1 MINAINT
8 LIQTRAFHWLRIIQ
22 FIIALC
28 IFSFAALMPPQYAT
42 SLNQPDWSLHFLG
55 NLLLFMSA
63 SVACYG
69 RLKIALLVVL
79 LLPYS
84 VLIELAQHY
93 MPGRFVDARDM
104 LFNFLGLL
112 AGLVIASLL
121 EQLWR
126 RISRS
131 SSSGAV

>member
-1 MINAINT
+1 MINAINR
-8 LIQTRAFHWLRIIQ
+8 LIQTRTFHWLRIVQ
-22 FIIALC
+22 FIIALS
-28 IFSFAALMPPQYAT
+28 IFSYAALMPAKYAT

-84 VLIELAQHY
+84 LLIELAQHY
-93 MPGRFVDARDM
+93 MPGRFVDTRDM

-112 AGLVIASLL
+112 AGLVIVSLL

-126 RISRS
+126 RINRRP
-131 SSSGAV
+131 ALYK